1 MAINP
6 ESPDIEMEE
15 MEQMDDGV
23 GELPSPIDLV
33 NETNLEEYAD
43 NTILAPLEAQD
54 ISIDEQLRKDLIDA
68 LANEQNKAIMALS
81 ELGGTLERKFR
92 EFSNRRHL
100 KELEW
105 INAILQHSGRPY
117 SYSST
122 KKQFIFGD
130 KDFESKPVVNITRQ
144 KVNLAVARMRDIQ
157 FPLGGDHN
165 FRIMPHHEVEIELA
179 QASENPQEQAAAQ
192 SVKALQ
198 YESARKMEDTIV
210 GQLVRSQYGNK
221 AREAMRDWVLLGT
234 GIMKGPVVD
243 VDRRKLYQMLETTGG
258 DMIADLQYLDEE
270 FPNTF
275 RVDPKY
281 FFPDPDTLISD
292 DLCEAIEVHPLTKSK
307 LIELKH
313 NPAFLRKKLEEVVES
328 EPEGITG
335 IGNLNELAFL
345 TTDADLKNRYI
356 VKEYHGAIPK
366 KFLLD
371 LGMINEKE
379 YEDPLI
385 EHYGDVWFVNG
396 TVIRV
401 SLSPIEGYNRIP
413 YHLVPWET
421 DDGSIFGHG
430 MAWMMRDAQRVA
442 KSGWQMLLDNAGLSS
457 GPQMV
462 IHREMIQPAD
472 GSWEIAPH
480 KLWFLTEYGQSVQ
493 EAFQFFN
500 VPNNQQQ
507 IASVVEMA
515 MNFGDLESESPMI
528 MQNLVPQ
535 ANNTA
540 SGQAMMLTIGNV
552 TQRDKSQLWDD
563 YVTRPLIEGYY
574 HWNMQY
580 HQDNDIKGNFE
591 VELAGATEAI
601 DAQMKSQEV
610 ERILS
615 LAMSNP
621 EYMLHIDANEAFRE
635 IVSASRVGKRIIRSK
650 EEAEA
655 EAQRLAEEAQNQ
667 GPDPDAMRAESTL
680 VREQTRQQEVQMDM
694 QFKQAEMQFKQQLAQ
709 MEYEQSMAENQAKM
723 METANKR
730 ELELLQMAINNE
742 TTVQKLMQEYDLKTT
757 EQLMKLA
764 IEESKQEQ
772 HEKELQIKR
781 QMGSGI

>member
-1 MAINP
+1 MAFNP
-6 ESPDIEMEE
+6 EAEE
-15 MEQMDDGV
+15 MEMEGLN
-23 GELPSPIDLV
+23 ELPAGIDLL
-33 NETNLEEYAD
+33 NEQDMEQFAD
-43 NTILAPLEAQD
+43 ENYIQPLEAED
-54 ISIDEQLRKDLIDA
+54 ISIDEELRQKLIEDLEA
-68 LANEQNKAIMALS
+68 EKNRAEMALS

-130 KDFESKPVVNITRQ
+130 KDFESKPIVNITRQ
-144 KVNLAVARMRDIQ
+144 KVNLAIARMRDIQ

-165 FRIMPHHEVEIELA
+165 FRILPHHEVEVQIA
-179 QASENPQEQAAAQ
+179 QASENPQEQQAAQ

-198 YESARKMEDTIV
+198 YESSRKMEDTIV
-210 GQLVRSQYGNK
+210 NQLVRSQYGNK

-243 VDRRKLYQMLETTGG
+243 VDRRKLYEMLETSDGE
-258 DMIADLQYLDEE
+258 MVADLQYLDEE
-270 FPNTF
+270 FPNSF

-313 NPAFLRKKLEEVVES
+313 NPAFLRKKLEEAVES

-356 VKEYHGAIPK
+356 VKEYHGPIPK
-366 KFLLD
+366 SFLLD
-371 LGMINEKE
+371 LGMIDDEEN
-379 YEDPLI
+379 EDPLI
-385 EHYGDVWFVNG
+385 EYYGDVWFVKG

-472 GSWEIAPH
+472 GNWEVAPH

-507 IASVVEMA
+507 IAGVVEMA

-552 TQRDKSQLWDD
+552 TQRDKSQMWDD

-580 HQDNDIKGNFE
+580 NEDPNIKGNFE
-591 VELAGATEAI
+591 IELAGATEAI

-610 ERILS
+610 ERILA
-615 LAMSNP
+615 LAMQNP

-635 IVSASRVGKRIIRSK
+635 IVAASRVGKRIIRSK

-655 EAQRLAEEAQNQ
+655 EAQRMAQEAQNQ
-667 GPDPDAMRAESTL
+667 GPDPDAMRAESAL
-680 VREQTRQQEVQMDM
+680 IREQTRQQEIQMDM
-694 QFKQAEMQFKQQLAQ
+694 QFKQAEMQLKQQIAQ
-709 MEYEQSMAENQAKM
+709 LEYEKSMAESQAKTL
-723 METANKR
+723 EANTNR
-730 ELELLQMAINNE
+730 EMQLLKIAID
-742 TTVQKLMQEYDLKTT
+742 TDTSMQKLMQDYDLKTT

-772 HEKELQIKR
+772 QEKELEIKR

>member
-1 MAINP
+1 MAFNP
-6 ESPDIEMEE
+6 EAEEIEME
-15 MEQMDDGV
+15 GLN
-23 GELPSPIDLV
+23 ELPAGIDLL
-33 NETNLEEYAD
+33 NEPDMEKFAD
-43 NTILAPLEAQD
+43 ENYIQPLEAED
-54 ISIDEQLRKDLIDA
+54 VSIDDELRQKLIEDLEA
-68 LANEQNKAIMALS
+68 EKNRAEMALS

-130 KDFESKPVVNITRQ
+130 KDFESKPIVNITRQ
-144 KVNLAVARMRDIQ
+144 KVNLAIARMRDIQ

-165 FRIMPHHEVEIELA
+165 FRILPHHEVEVQIA
-179 QASENPQEQAAAQ
+179 QASQNPQEQQAAQ

-198 YESARKMEDTIV
+198 YESSRRMQETIV
-210 GQLVRSQYGNK
+210 NQLVRSTYGNK

-243 VDRRKLYQMLETTGG
+243 VDRRKLYEMLETSEGG
-258 DMIADLQYLDEE
+258 MVADLQYLDEE
-270 FPNTF
+270 FPNSF

-281 FFPDPDTLISD
+281 FFPDPDTLIAD
-292 DLCEAIEVHPLTKSK
+292 DLCECIEVHPLTKSK

-313 NPAFLRKKLEEVVES
+313 NPAFLRKKLEEAVEA

-356 VKEYHGAIPK
+356 VKEYQGPIPK
-366 KFLLD
+366 SFLLD
-371 LGMINEKE
+371 LGIIDEEEN
-379 YEDPLI
+379 EDPLI
-385 EHYGDVWFVNG
+385 EYYGDVWFVKG

-472 GSWEIAPH
+472 GNWEVAPH

-507 IASVVEMA
+507 IAGVVEMA

-528 MQNLVPQ
+528 MQNLIPQ

-540 SGQAMMLTIGNV
+540 SGQAMMMTIGNV
-552 TQRDKSQLWDD
+552 TQRDKSQMWDD

-580 HQDNDIKGNFE
+580 NEDPDIKGNFE
-591 VELAGATEAI
+591 IELAGATEAI

-610 ERILS
+610 ERILA
-615 LAMSNP
+615 LAMQNP

-635 IVSASRVGKRIIRSK
+635 IVAASRVGKRIIRSK

-667 GPDPDAMRAESTL
+667 GPDPDTMRAESAL
-680 VREQTRQQEVQMDM
+680 LREQTRQQEVQMDM
-694 QFKQAEMQFKQQLAQ
+694 QFKQAEMQLKQQLAQ
-709 MEYEQSMAENQAKM
+709 LDYEKSMAESQAKTL
-723 METANKR
+723 EANTSR
-730 ELELLQMAINNE
+730 EMQLLKIAID
-742 TTVQKLMQEYDLKTT
+742 TDSSMKKLMQDYDLKTT

-764 IEESKQEQ
+764 IEESKSEQ
-772 HEKELQIKR
+772 HDKELEIKR
-781 QMGSGI
+781 EMGSGI

>member
-1 MAINP
+1 M
-6 ESPDIEMEE
+6 
-15 MEQMDDGV
+15 
-23 GELPSPIDLV
+23 
-33 NETNLEEYAD
+33 
-43 NTILAPLEAQD
+43 
-54 ISIDEQLRKDLIDA
+54 
-68 LANEQNKAIMALS
+68 
-81 ELGGTLERKFR
+81 
-92 EFSNRRHL
+92 
-100 KELEW
+100 
-105 INAILQHSGRPY
+105 
-117 SYSST
+117 
-122 KKQFIFGD
+122 
-130 KDFESKPVVNITRQ
+130 
-144 KVNLAVARMRDIQ
+144 
-157 FPLGGDHN
+157 
-165 FRIMPHHEVEIELA
+165 
-179 QASENPQEQAAAQ
+179 
-192 SVKALQ
+192 
-198 YESARKMEDTIV
+198 
-210 GQLVRSQYGNK
+210 
-221 AREAMRDWVLLGT
+221 
-234 GIMKGPVVD
+234 
-243 VDRRKLYQMLETTGG
+243 
-258 DMIADLQYLDEE
+258 
-270 FPNTF
+270 
-275 RVDPKY
+275 
-281 FFPDPDTLISD
+281 
-292 DLCEAIEVHPLTKSK
+292 CEAIEVHPLTKSK

-313 NPAFLRKKLEEVVES
+313 NPAFLRKKLEEAVES

-356 VKEYHGAIPK
+356 VKEYHGPIPK
-366 KFLLD
+366 EFLLD
-371 LGMINEKE
+371 LGIINEE
-379 YEDPLI
+379 DYADPLI
-385 EHYGDVWFVNG
+385 EHYGEVWFVKG

-472 GSWEIAPH
+472 GNWEIAPH
-480 KLWFLTEYGQSVQ
+480 KLWFLTEYGQNVQ

-528 MQNLVPQ
+528 MQNLIPQ

-580 HQDNDIKGNFE
+580 NDDPGIKGNFE
-591 VELAGATEAI
+591 IELAGATEAI
-601 DAQMKSQEV
+601 DAQMKSQEI
-610 ERILS
+610 ERILA
-615 LAMSNP
+615 LAMQNP

-635 IVSASRVGKRIIRSK
+635 IVAASRVGKRIIRSQ

-655 EAQRLAEEAQNQ
+655 QAQQMAQQAQQQ
-667 GPDPDAMRAESTL
+667 GPDPDSMRAEAAL
-680 VREQTRQQEVQMDM
+680 VREQIRQQEMQMEA
-694 QFKQAEMQFKQQLAQ
+694 QYKQAEMQLKQQLAQ
-709 MEYEQSMAENQAKM
+709 MEYERSMTESQAKM
-723 METANKR
+723 VEVANNR
-730 ELELLQMAINNE
+730 EMQLLKMAVENE
-742 TTVQKLMQEYDLKTT
+742 TTMQKLMQDFDLKTT

-772 HEKELQIKR
+772 QEKELEIKR
-781 QMGSGI
+781 QTGTGI

>member
-1 MAINP
+1 MAFNP
-6 ESPDIEMEE
+6 EAEEIEIEGLNELPAGVDLLNEPD
-15 MEQMDDGV
+15 MEQF
-23 GELPSPIDLV
+23 
-33 NETNLEEYAD
+33 AD
-43 NTILAPLEAQD
+43 ENYIQPLEAED
-54 ISIDEQLRKDLIDA
+54 ISIDEELRQKLIEDLEA
-68 LANEQNKAIMALS
+68 EKNRAEMALS

-144 KVNLAVARMRDIQ
+144 KVNLAIARMRDIQ

-165 FRIMPHHEVEIELA
+165 FRILPHHEVEVQLA
-179 QASENPQEQAAAQ
+179 QASQNPEEQQGAQ
-192 SVKALQ
+192 NVKALQ
-198 YESARKMEDTIV
+198 YEASRRMEETIV
-210 GQLVRSQYGNK
+210 NQLVRSQYGNK

-243 VDRRKLYQMLETTGG
+243 VDRRKLYEMLETSEG
-258 DMIADLQYLDEE
+258 DMVADLQYLDEE
-270 FPNTF
+270 FPNSY

-281 FFPDPDTLISD
+281 FFPDPDTLIPD

-313 NPAFLRKKLEEVVES
+313 NPAFLRKKLEEAVES

-356 VKEYHGAIPK
+356 VKEYHGPIPK
-366 KFLLD
+366 SFLLD
-371 LGMINEKE
+371 LGMIDDEEN
-379 YEDPLI
+379 EDPLI
-385 EHYGDVWFVNG
+385 EYYGDVWFVKG

-472 GSWEIAPH
+472 GSWEVAPH

-507 IASVVEMA
+507 IAGVVEMA

-552 TQRDKSQLWDD
+552 TQRDKSQMWDD
-563 YVTRPLIEGYY
+563 YVTSPLIEGYY

-580 HQDNDIKGNFE
+580 NEDQGIKGNFE
-591 VELAGATEAI
+591 IELAGATEAI

-610 ERILS
+610 ERILA
-615 LAMSNP
+615 LAMQNP

-635 IVSASRVGKRIIRSK
+635 IVAASRVGKRIIRSK

-655 EAQRLAEEAQNQ
+655 EAQRLAQEAQNQ
-667 GPDPDAMRAESTL
+667 GPDPDSMRAESAL
-680 VREQTRQQEVQMDM
+680 IREQTRQQEVQMDS
-694 QFKQAEMQFKQQLAQ
+694 QFKQAEMQLKQQIAQ
-709 MEYEQSMAENQAKM
+709 LDYEKSMAESQARTL
-723 METANKR
+723 EANTNR
-730 ELELLQMAINNE
+730 EMQLLKIAID
-742 TTVQKLMQEYDLKTT
+742 TDTSMQKLMQDYDLKTT

-764 IEESKQEQ
+764 IEESKKEQ
-772 HEKELQIKR
+772 QEKELEIKR

>member
-1 MAINP
+1 MAFNP
-6 ESPDIEMEE
+6 EAEEIEME
-15 MEQMDDGV
+15 GLN
-23 GELPSPIDLV
+23 ELPAGIDLL
-33 NETNLEEYAD
+33 NEPDMEKFAD
-43 NTILAPLEAQD
+43 ENYIQPLEAED
-54 ISIDEQLRKDLIDA
+54 VSIDDELRQKLIKDLEA
-68 LANEQNKAIMALS
+68 EKNRAEMALS

-130 KDFESKPVVNITRQ
+130 KDFESKPIVNITRQ
-144 KVNLAVARMRDIQ
+144 KVNLAIARMRDIQ

-165 FRIMPHHEVEIELA
+165 FRILPHHEVEVQIA
-179 QASENPQEQAAAQ
+179 QASQNPQEQQAAQ

-198 YESARKMEDTIV
+198 YESSRRMQETIV
-210 GQLVRSQYGNK
+210 NQLVRSTYGNK

-243 VDRRKLYQMLETTGG
+243 VDRRKLYEMLETSEGG
-258 DMIADLQYLDEE
+258 MVADLQYLDEE
-270 FPNTF
+270 FPNSF

-281 FFPDPDTLISD
+281 FFPDPDTLIAD
-292 DLCEAIEVHPLTKSK
+292 DLCECIEVHPLTKSK

-313 NPAFLRKKLEEVVES
+313 NPAFLRKKLEEAVEA

-356 VKEYHGAIPK
+356 VKEYQGPIPK
-366 KFLLD
+366 SFLLD
-371 LGMINEKE
+371 LGIIDEEEN
-379 YEDPLI
+379 EDPLI
-385 EHYGDVWFVNG
+385 EYYGDVWFVKG

-472 GSWEIAPH
+472 GNWEVAPH

-507 IASVVEMA
+507 IAGVVEMA

-528 MQNLVPQ
+528 MQNLIPQ

-540 SGQAMMLTIGNV
+540 SGQAMMMTIGNV
-552 TQRDKSQLWDD
+552 TQRDKSQMWDD

-580 HQDNDIKGNFE
+580 NEDPDIKGNFE
-591 VELAGATEAI
+591 IELAGATEAI

-610 ERILS
+610 ERILA
-615 LAMSNP
+615 LAMQNP

-635 IVSASRVGKRIIRSK
+635 IVAASRVGKRIIRSK

-667 GPDPDAMRAESTL
+667 GPDPDTMRAESAL
-680 VREQTRQQEVQMDM
+680 LREQTRQQEVQMDM
-694 QFKQAEMQFKQQLAQ
+694 QFKQAEMQLKQQLAQ
-709 MEYEQSMAENQAKM
+709 LDYEKSMAESQAKTL
-723 METANKR
+723 EANTSR
-730 ELELLQMAINNE
+730 EMQLLKIAID
-742 TTVQKLMQEYDLKTT
+742 TDSSMKKLMQDYDLKTT

-764 IEESKQEQ
+764 IEESKSEQ
-772 HEKELQIKR
+772 HDKELEIKR
-781 QMGSGI
+781 EMGSGI

>member
-1 MAINP
+1 MAFNP
-6 ESPDIEMEE
+6 EAEDIEMEG
-15 MEQMDDGV
+15 MGD
-23 GELPSPIDLV
+23 LPAPIDLINV
-33 NETNLEEYAD
+33 PDLERFAEENY
-43 NTILAPLEAQD
+43 IEPLQAED
-54 ISIDEQLRKDLIDA
+54 ISIDEELRQKLIEDLEA
-68 LANEQNKAIMALS
+68 EKNRAEMALS
-81 ELGGTLERKFR
+81 ELGGTMERKFR

-130 KDFESKPVVNITRQ
+130 KDFESKPIVNITRQ
-144 KVNLAVARMRDIQ
+144 KVNLAIARMRDIQ

-165 FRIMPHHEVEIELA
+165 FRILPHHEVEVQLA
-179 QASENPQEQAAAQ
+179 QASQNPQEQMAAQ
-192 SVKALQ
+192 GVKAMQ

-210 GQLVRSQYGNK
+210 NQLVRSKYGNK

-243 VDRRKLYQMLETTGG
+243 VDRRKLYEMLETSEGG
-258 DMIADLQYLDEE
+258 MVADLQYLDEE

-313 NPAFLRKKLEEVVES
+313 NPAFLRKKLEEAVES

-356 VKEYHGAIPK
+356 VKEYHGPLPK
-366 KFLLD
+366 SFLLD
-371 LGMINEKE
+371 LGMIDEEDNA
-379 YEDPLI
+379 DPLI
-385 EHYGDVWFVNG
+385 EYYGEVWFVAG

-472 GSWEIAPH
+472 GNWEVAPH

-507 IASVVEMA
+507 IAGVVEMA

-528 MQNLVPQ
+528 MQNLIPQ

-552 TQRDKSQLWDD
+552 TQRDKSQMWDD

-580 HQDNDIKGNFE
+580 NDEPDIKGNFE
-591 VELAGATEAI
+591 IELAGATEAI
-601 DAQMKSQEV
+601 DAQMKSQEI
-610 ERILS
+610 ERILA
-615 LAMSNP
+615 LAMQNP

-635 IVSASRVGKRIIRSK
+635 IVAASRVGKRIIRTK
-650 EEAEA
+650 EDAEA
-655 EAQRLAEEAQNQ
+655 EAQRMAEEAQNQ
-667 GPDPDAMRAESTL
+667 GPDPDATRAESAL
-680 VREQTRQQEVQMDM
+680 IREQTRQQEVQMDM
-694 QFKQAEMQFKQQLAQ
+694 QFKQAEMQLKQQMAQLDYEKSLA
-709 MEYEQSMAENQAKM
+709 ESQAKTI
-723 METANKR
+723 EATANR
-730 ELELLQMAINNE
+730 EMAMLKMALENDM
-742 TTVQKLMQEYDLKTT
+742 TMQKLMQDYDLKTT

-772 HEKELQIKR
+772 QEKELEIKR
-781 QMGSGI
+781 QTGSGI

>member
-1 MAINP
+1 MVSEEQMMEELAQEP
-6 ESPDIEMEE
+6 EAE
-15 MEQMDDGV
+15 MEQDFSVDAL
-23 GELPSPIDLV
+23 ELV
-33 NETNLEEYAD
+33 NVSDLEEFANETFFSEFED
-43 NTILAPLEAQD
+43 EQFT
-54 ISIDEQLRKDLIDA
+54 IDEELRQKLLEDLES
-68 LANEQNKAIMALS
+68 EQNKAHAALA
-81 ELGGTLERKFR
+81 ELGGILEKKFR

-117 SYSST
+117 SYSTT
-122 KKQFIFGD
+122 KKEFIFGN

-165 FRIMPHHEVEIELA
+165 FRILPHHEVETQLA
-179 QASENPQEQAAAQ
+179 IASEDPQQQAAAQ
-192 SVKALQ
+192 SVKASE
-198 YESARKMEDTIV
+198 YERARHMEDSIV
-210 GQLVRSQYGNK
+210 NQLVRSQYGNK

-234 GIMKGPVVD
+234 GIMKGPIVD
-243 VDRRKLYQMLETTGG
+243 VDRRKLYEMVQTSEGEYV
-258 DMIADLQYLDEE
+258 ADLQFLLDE
-270 FPNTF
+270 FPNSY

-281 FFPDPDTLISD
+281 FFPDPDTLIPD
-292 DLCEAIEVHPLTKSK
+292 DLCEAIEVHPLTRSK
-307 LIELKH
+307 IIELKH
-313 NPAFLRKKLEEVVES
+313 NPAFIRRKLEEAVTD
-328 EPEGITG
+328 EPEGISG

-345 TTDADLKNRYI
+345 TTDADLKNRYM
-356 VKEYHGAIPK
+356 VKEYHGPIPK
-366 KFLLD
+366 QFLLD
-371 LGMINEKE
+371 LDIIDEDE
-379 YEDPLI
+379 FEDPLI
-385 EHYGDVWFVNG
+385 EHYGEVWFVKG
-396 TVIRV
+396 VVIRI
-401 SLSPIEGYNRIP
+401 SLSPIEGYSRIP

-480 KLWFLTEYGQSVQ
+480 KLWFLTEYGQNVQ
-493 EAFQFFN
+493 DAFQFFN

-552 TQRDKSQLWDD
+552 TQRDKSQMWDD

-580 HQDNDIKGNFE
+580 NPDANIKGNFE
-591 VELAGATEAI
+591 IELAGATEAI
-601 DAQMKSQEV
+601 DAQMKAQEV
-610 ERILS
+610 ERILA
-615 LAMSNP
+615 LAMQNP

-635 IVSASRVGKRIIRSK
+635 IVAASRVGKRIIRSQ
-650 EEAEA
+650 EEAEV
-655 EAQRLAEEAQNQ
+655 EMQRIAEEQANQ
-667 GPDPDAMRAESTL
+667 GPDPDAVRAEATL
-680 VREQTRQQEVQMDM
+680 VREQTRQQEIQLES
-694 QFKQAEMQFKQQLAQ
+694 QFKQAELELKQRLAQ
-709 MEYEQSMAENQAKM
+709 MEYEKSMAESQAKLL
-723 METANKR
+723 EAQTSR
-730 ELELLQMAINNE
+730 EMQLVKLAIDQE
-742 TTVQKLMQEYDLKTT
+742 MSMQKLMQEFDLKTT
-757 EQLMKLA
+757 DQLTKLA
-764 IEESKQEQ
+764 IEESKMQQ
-772 HEKELQIKR
+772 HQDDIEIRRR
-781 QMGSGI
+781 QGTN

>member
-1 MAINP
+1 MAFNP
-6 ESPDIEMEE
+6 EAEE
-15 MEQMDDGV
+15 MEMEGLN
-23 GELPSPIDLV
+23 ELPAGIDLL
-33 NETNLEEYAD
+33 NEPDMEKFAD
-43 NTILAPLEAQD
+43 ENYIRPLEAED
-54 ISIDEQLRKDLIDA
+54 ISIDDELRQKLIEDLEA
-68 LANEQNKAIMALS
+68 EKNRAEMALS

-130 KDFESKPVVNITRQ
+130 KDFESKPIVNITRQ
-144 KVNLAVARMRDIQ
+144 KVNLAIARMRDIQ

-165 FRIMPHHEVEIELA
+165 FRILPHHEVEVQIA
-179 QASENPQEQAAAQ
+179 QASQNPQEQQAAQ

-198 YESARKMEDTIV
+198 YESSRRMQETIV
-210 GQLVRSQYGNK
+210 NQLVRSTYGNK

-243 VDRRKLYQMLETTGG
+243 VDRRKLYEMLETSEGG
-258 DMIADLQYLDEE
+258 MVADLQYLDEE
-270 FPNTF
+270 FPNSF

-281 FFPDPDTLISD
+281 FFPDPDTLIAD
-292 DLCEAIEVHPLTKSK
+292 DLCECIEVHPLTKSK

-313 NPAFLRKKLEEVVES
+313 NPAFLRKKLEEAVEA

-356 VKEYHGAIPK
+356 VKEYQGPIPK
-366 KFLLD
+366 SFLLD
-371 LGMINEKE
+371 LGMIDEEEN
-379 YEDPLI
+379 EDPLI
-385 EHYGDVWFVNG
+385 EYYGDVWFVKG

-472 GSWEIAPH
+472 GNWEVAPH

-507 IASVVEMA
+507 IAGVVEMA

-528 MQNLVPQ
+528 MQNLIPQ

-540 SGQAMMLTIGNV
+540 SGQAMMMTIGNV
-552 TQRDKSQLWDD
+552 TQRDKSQMWDD

-580 HQDNDIKGNFE
+580 NEDPDIKGNFE
-591 VELAGATEAI
+591 IELAGATEAI

-610 ERILS
+610 ERILA
-615 LAMSNP
+615 LAMQNP

-650 EEAEA
+650 EEAEV
-655 EAQRLAEEAQNQ
+655 EAQRLAEQAQNQ
-667 GPDPDAMRAESTL
+667 GPDPDTMRAESAL
-680 VREQTRQQEVQMDM
+680 LREQTRQQEVQMDM
-694 QFKQAEMQFKQQLAQ
+694 QFKQAEMQLKQQLAQ
-709 MEYEQSMAENQAKM
+709 LDYEKSMAESQAKTL
-723 METANKR
+723 EANTNR
-730 ELELLQMAINNE
+730 EMQLLKIAID
-742 TTVQKLMQEYDLKTT
+742 TDSSMQKLMQDYDLKTT

-764 IEESKQEQ
+764 IEESKSEQ
-772 HEKELQIKR
+772 HNKELEIKR

>member
-1 MAINP
+1 MVSEEQMMEELAQEP
-6 ESPDIEMEE
+6 EAE
-15 MEQMDDGV
+15 MEQDFSVDA
-23 GELPSPIDLV
+23 LDLV
-33 NETNLEEYAD
+33 NVRDLEEFAD
-43 NTILAPLEAQD
+43 ERFFSEFEDERFT
-54 ISIDEQLRKDLIDA
+54 IDEELRQTLLEDLES
-68 LANEQNKAIMALS
+68 EQNKAHAALA
-81 ELGGTLERKFR
+81 ELGGILEKKFR

-117 SYSST
+117 SYSTT
-122 KKQFIFGD
+122 KKEFIFGN

-165 FRIMPHHEVEIELA
+165 FRILPHHEVETQLA
-179 QASENPQEQAAAQ
+179 IASEDPQQQAAAQ
-192 SVKALQ
+192 SVKAGE
-198 YESARKMEDTIV
+198 YERARHMEDTIV
-210 GQLVRSQYGNK
+210 NQLVRSQYGNK
-221 AREAMRDWVLLGT
+221 ARESMRDWVLLGT
-234 GIMKGPVVD
+234 GIMKGPIVD
-243 VDRRKLYQMLETTGG
+243 VDRRKLYEMVQTSDGEYV
-258 DMIADLQYLDEE
+258 ADLQYLLDE
-270 FPNTF
+270 FPNSY

-281 FFPDPDTLISD
+281 FFPDPDTLIPD
-292 DLCEAIEVHPLTKSK
+292 DLCEAIEVHPLTRSK
-307 LIELKH
+307 IIELKH
-313 NPAFLRKKLEEVVES
+313 NPAFIRRKLEEAVED
-328 EPEGITG
+328 EPEGIAG

-345 TTDADLKNRYI
+345 TTDADLKNRYM
-356 VKEYHGAIPK
+356 VKEYHGPIPK
-366 KFLLD
+366 QFLLD
-371 LGMINEKE
+371 LDIISEDE
-379 YEDPLI
+379 FDDPLI
-385 EHYGDVWFVNG
+385 EHYGEVWFVKG
-396 TVIRV
+396 VVIRI
-401 SLSPIEGYNRIP
+401 SLSPIEGYSRIP

-480 KLWFLTEYGQSVQ
+480 KLWFLTEYGQNVQ
-493 EAFQFFN
+493 DAFQFFN

-552 TQRDKSQLWDD
+552 TQRDKSQMWDD

-580 HQDNDIKGNFE
+580 NPDPEIKGNFE
-591 VELAGATEAI
+591 IELAGATEAI
-601 DAQMKSQEV
+601 DAQMKAQEV
-610 ERILS
+610 ERILA
-615 LAMSNP
+615 LAMQNP

-635 IVSASRVGKRIIRSK
+635 IVAASRVGKRIIRSQ

-655 EAQRLAEEAQNQ
+655 EMQRIAEEQANQ
-667 GPDPDAMRAESTL
+667 GPDPDAVRAEATL
-680 VREQTRQQEVQMDM
+680 VREQTRQQETQLEA
-694 QFKQAEMQFKQQLAQ
+694 QFKQAELELKQRLAQ
-709 MEYEQSMAENQAKM
+709 MEYDKAMAESQAKLL
-723 METANKR
+723 EAQTSR
-730 ELELLQMAINNE
+730 EMQLVKLAIDQE
-742 TTVQKLMQEYDLKTT
+742 MSMQKLMQEFDLKTT
-757 EQLMKLA
+757 DQLTKLA
-764 IEESKQEQ
+764 IEESKMQQ
-772 HEKELQIKR
+772 HQDDIEIRRR
-781 QMGSGI
+781 QGTN

>member
-1 MAINP
+1 MAFNP
-6 ESPDIEMEE
+6 EAPEEE
-15 MEQMDDGV
+15 MVGM
-23 GELPSPIDLV
+23 GELPAPIDLI
-33 NETNLEEYAD
+33 NEPDMERYAEK
-43 NTILAPLEAQD
+43 NYLAPLAEQD
-54 ISIDEQLRKDLIDA
+54 ISIDEELRQQLVNDLE
-68 LANEQNKAIMALS
+68 NEKNRAEMALS
-81 ELGGTLERKFR
+81 ELGGVLERKFK
-92 EFSNRRHL
+92 EFSTRRHL

-117 SYSST
+117 SYNST
-122 KKQFIFGD
+122 KKQFVFGD
-130 KDFESKPVVNITRQ
+130 ADFESKPVVNITRQ

-165 FRIMPHHEVEIELA
+165 FRIMPHYEVEVQLA
-179 QASENPQEQAAAQ
+179 QASQNPQEQMAAQ
-192 SVKALQ
+192 NVKALQ
-198 YESARKMEDTIV
+198 YESARKMEETIV
-210 GQLVRSQYGNK
+210 GQLIRSQYGNK
-221 AREAMRDWVLLGT
+221 ARESMRDWVLLGT

-243 VDRRKLYQMLETTGG
+243 VDRRKLYEMLDTTDGG
-258 DMIADLQYLDEE
+258 MVADLQYLDEE
-270 FPNTF
+270 FPNAF

-313 NPAFLRKKLEEVVES
+313 NPAFLRKKLEEAVES

-356 VKEYHGAIPK
+356 VKEYHGPIPK
-366 KFLLD
+366 EFLLD
-371 LGMINEKE
+371 LGIINEE
-379 YEDPLI
+379 DYADPLI
-385 EHYGDVWFVNG
+385 EHYGEVWFVKG

-472 GSWEIAPH
+472 GNWEIAPH
-480 KLWFLTEYGQSVQ
+480 KLWFLTEYGQNVQ

-528 MQNLVPQ
+528 MQNLIPQ

-580 HQDNDIKGNFE
+580 NDDPGIKGNFE
-591 VELAGATEAI
+591 IELAGATEAI
-601 DAQMKSQEV
+601 DAQMKSQEI
-610 ERILS
+610 ERILA
-615 LAMSNP
+615 LAMQNP

-635 IVSASRVGKRIIRSK
+635 IVAASRVGKRIIRSQ

-655 EAQRLAEEAQNQ
+655 QAQQMAQQAQQQ
-667 GPDPDAMRAESTL
+667 GPDPDSMRAEAAL
-680 VREQTRQQEVQMDM
+680 VREQIRQQEMQMEA
-694 QFKQAEMQFKQQLAQ
+694 QYKQAEMQLKQQLAQ
-709 MEYEQSMAENQAKM
+709 MEYERSMAESQAKM
-723 METANKR
+723 VEVANNR
-730 ELELLQMAINNE
+730 EMQLLKMAVENE
-742 TTVQKLMQEYDLKTT
+742 TTMQKLMQDFDLKTT

-772 HEKELQIKR
+772 QEKELEIKR
-781 QMGSGI
+781 QTGTGI

>member
-1 MAINP
+1 MVSEEQMMEELAQEP
-6 ESPDIEMEE
+6 EAE
-15 MEQMDDGV
+15 MEQDFSVDAL
-23 GELPSPIDLV
+23 ELV
-33 NETNLEEYAD
+33 NVSDLEEFANETFFSEFED
-43 NTILAPLEAQD
+43 EQFT
-54 ISIDEQLRKDLIDA
+54 IDEELRQKLLEDLES
-68 LANEQNKAIMALS
+68 EQNKAHAALA
-81 ELGGTLERKFR
+81 ELGGILEKKFR

-117 SYSST
+117 SYSTT
-122 KKQFIFGD
+122 KKEFIFGN

-165 FRIMPHHEVEIELA
+165 FRILPHHEVETQLA
-179 QASENPQEQAAAQ
+179 IASEDPQQQAAAQ
-192 SVKALQ
+192 SVKASE
-198 YESARKMEDTIV
+198 YERARHMEDSIV
-210 GQLVRSQYGNK
+210 NQLVRSQYGNK

-234 GIMKGPVVD
+234 GIMKGPIVD
-243 VDRRKLYQMLETTGG
+243 VDRRKLYEMVQTSEGEYV
-258 DMIADLQYLDEE
+258 ADLQFLLDE
-270 FPNTF
+270 FPNSY

-281 FFPDPDTLISD
+281 FFPDPDTLIPD
-292 DLCEAIEVHPLTKSK
+292 DLCEAIEVHPLTRSK

-313 NPAFLRKKLEEVVES
+313 NPAFIRRKLEEAVTD
-328 EPEGITG
+328 EPEGISG

-345 TTDADLKNRYI
+345 TTDADLKNRYM
-356 VKEYHGAIPK
+356 VKEYHGPIPK
-366 KFLLD
+366 QFLLD
-371 LGMINEKE
+371 LDIIDEDE
-379 YEDPLI
+379 FEDPLI
-385 EHYGDVWFVNG
+385 EHYGEVWFVKG
-396 TVIRV
+396 VVIRI
-401 SLSPIEGYNRIP
+401 SLSPIEGYSRIP

-480 KLWFLTEYGQSVQ
+480 KLWFLTEYGQNVQ
-493 EAFQFFN
+493 DAFQFFN

-552 TQRDKSQLWDD
+552 TQRDKSQMWDD

-580 HQDNDIKGNFE
+580 NPDANIKGNFE
-591 VELAGATEAI
+591 IELAGATEAI
-601 DAQMKSQEV
+601 DAQMKAQEV
-610 ERILS
+610 ERILA
-615 LAMSNP
+615 LAMQNP

-635 IVSASRVGKRIIRSK
+635 IVAASRVGKRIIRSQ

-655 EAQRLAEEAQNQ
+655 EMQRIAEEQANQ
-667 GPDPDAMRAESTL
+667 GPDPDAVRAEATL
-680 VREQTRQQEVQMDM
+680 VREQTRQQEIQLES
-694 QFKQAEMQFKQQLAQ
+694 QFKQAELELKQRLAQ
-709 MEYEQSMAENQAKM
+709 MEYEKSMAESQAKLL
-723 METANKR
+723 EAQTSR
-730 ELELLQMAINNE
+730 EMQLVKLAIDQE
-742 TTVQKLMQEYDLKTT
+742 MSMQKLMQEFDLKTT
-757 EQLMKLA
+757 DQLTKLA
-764 IEESKQEQ
+764 IEESKMQQ
-772 HEKELQIKR
+772 HQDDIEIRRR
-781 QMGSGI
+781 QGTN

>member
-1 MAINP
+1 MAFNP
-6 ESPDIEMEE
+6 EAEEIEME
-15 MEQMDDGV
+15 GLN
-23 GELPSPIDLV
+23 ELPAGIDLL
-33 NETNLEEYAD
+33 NEPDMEKFAEENY
-43 NTILAPLEAQD
+43 IQPLEAED
-54 ISIDEQLRKDLIDA
+54 VSIDDELRQKLIEDLEA
-68 LANEQNKAIMALS
+68 EKNRAEMALS

-130 KDFESKPVVNITRQ
+130 KDFESKPIVNITRQ
-144 KVNLAVARMRDIQ
+144 KVNLAIARMRDIQ

-165 FRIMPHHEVEIELA
+165 FRILPHHEVEVQIA
-179 QASENPQEQAAAQ
+179 QASQNPQEQQAAQ

-198 YESARKMEDTIV
+198 YESSRRMQETIV
-210 GQLVRSQYGNK
+210 NQLVRSTYGNK

-243 VDRRKLYQMLETTGG
+243 VDRRKLYEMLETSEG
-258 DMIADLQYLDEE
+258 DMVADLQYLDEE
-270 FPNTF
+270 FPNSF

-313 NPAFLRKKLEEVVES
+313 NPAFLRKKLEEAVEA

-356 VKEYHGAIPK
+356 VKEYQGPIPK
-366 KFLLD
+366 SFLLD
-371 LGMINEKE
+371 LGMINEE
-379 YEDPLI
+379 ENEDPLI
-385 EHYGDVWFVNG
+385 EYYGDVWFVKG

-472 GSWEIAPH
+472 GNWEVAPH

-507 IASVVEMA
+507 IAGVVEMA

-528 MQNLVPQ
+528 MQNLIPQ

-540 SGQAMMLTIGNV
+540 SGQAMMMTIGNV
-552 TQRDKSQLWDD
+552 TQRDKSQMWDD

-580 HQDNDIKGNFE
+580 NEDPDIKGNFE
-591 VELAGATEAI
+591 IELAGATEAI

-610 ERILS
+610 ERILA
-615 LAMSNP
+615 LAMQNP

-635 IVSASRVGKRIIRSK
+635 IVAASRVGKRIIRSK

-667 GPDPDAMRAESTL
+667 GPDPDTMRAESAL
-680 VREQTRQQEVQMDM
+680 LREQTRQQEVQMDM
-694 QFKQAEMQFKQQLAQ
+694 QFKQAEMQLKQQLAQ
-709 MEYEQSMAENQAKM
+709 LDYEKSMAESQAKTL
-723 METANKR
+723 EANTSR
-730 ELELLQMAINNE
+730 EMQLLKIAID
-742 TTVQKLMQEYDLKTT
+742 TDSSMKKLMQDYDLKTT

-764 IEESKQEQ
+764 IEESKSEQ
-772 HEKELQIKR
+772 HDKELEIKR

>member
-1 MAINP
+1 MAFNP
-6 ESPDIEMEE
+6 EAEE
-15 MEQMDDGV
+15 MEIEGLN
-23 GELPSPIDLV
+23 ELPAGVDLL
-33 NETNLEEYAD
+33 NEPDMEQFAD
-43 NTILAPLEAQD
+43 ENYIQPLEAED
-54 ISIDEQLRKDLIDA
+54 ISIDEELRQKLIEDLEA
-68 LANEQNKAIMALS
+68 EKNRAEMALS

-144 KVNLAVARMRDIQ
+144 KVNLAIARMRDIQ

-165 FRIMPHHEVEIELA
+165 FRILPHHEVEVQLA
-179 QASENPQEQAAAQ
+179 QASQNPEEQQGAQ
-192 SVKALQ
+192 NVKALQ
-198 YESARKMEDTIV
+198 YEASRRMEETIV
-210 GQLVRSQYGNK
+210 NQLVRSQYGNK

-243 VDRRKLYQMLETTGG
+243 VDRRKLYEMLETSEG
-258 DMIADLQYLDEE
+258 DMVADLQYLDEE
-270 FPNTF
+270 FPNSY

-281 FFPDPDTLISD
+281 FFPDPDTLIPD

-313 NPAFLRKKLEEVVES
+313 NPAFLRKKLEEAVES

-356 VKEYHGAIPK
+356 VKEYHGPIPK
-366 KFLLD
+366 SFLLD
-371 LGMINEKE
+371 LGMIDDEEN
-379 YEDPLI
+379 EDPLI
-385 EHYGDVWFVNG
+385 EYYGDVWFVKG

-472 GSWEIAPH
+472 GSWEVAPH

-507 IASVVEMA
+507 IAGVVEMA

-552 TQRDKSQLWDD
+552 TQRDKSQMWDD
-563 YVTRPLIEGYY
+563 YVTSPLIEGYY

-580 HQDNDIKGNFE
+580 NEDQGIKGNFE
-591 VELAGATEAI
+591 IELAGATEAI

-610 ERILS
+610 ERILA
-615 LAMSNP
+615 LAMQNP

-635 IVSASRVGKRIIRSK
+635 IVAASRVGKRIIRSK

-655 EAQRLAEEAQNQ
+655 EAQRLAQEAQNQ
-667 GPDPDAMRAESTL
+667 GPDPDSMRAESAL
-680 VREQTRQQEVQMDM
+680 IREQTRQQEVQMDS
-694 QFKQAEMQFKQQLAQ
+694 QFKQAEMQLKQQIAQ
-709 MEYEQSMAENQAKM
+709 LDYEKSMAESQARTL
-723 METANKR
+723 EANTNR
-730 ELELLQMAINNE
+730 EMQLLKIAID
-742 TTVQKLMQEYDLKTT
+742 TDTSMQKLMQDYDLKTT

-764 IEESKQEQ
+764 IEESKKEQ
-772 HEKELQIKR
+772 QEKELEIKR

>member
-1 MAINP
+1 MVSEEEMLN
-6 ESPDIEMEE
+6 ELGGDTDQDMMMEE
-15 MEQMDDGV
+15 PM
-23 GELPSPIDLV
+23 IDPLELV
-33 NETNLEEYAD
+33 NVPDLEAYAD
-43 NTILAPLEAQD
+43 ETFFSQFED
-54 ISIDEQLRKDLIDA
+54 ESFTIDEELRQKLMEDLES
-68 LANEQNKAIMALS
+68 EQNKAHMALA
-81 ELGGTLERKFR
+81 ELGGILERRFR
-92 EFSNRRHL
+92 EFANRRHL

-122 KKQFIFGD
+122 KKEFIFGD

-165 FRIMPHHEVEIELA
+165 FRILPHHEVETELA
-179 QASENPQEQAAAQ
+179 VASEDPQQQAMAQ
-192 SVKALQ
+192 NIKATQ
-198 YESARKMEDTIV
+198 YESARKMEETIV
-210 GQLVRSQYGNK
+210 NQLVRSQYGNK
-221 AREAMRDWVLLGT
+221 ARESMRDWVLLGT
-234 GIMKGPVVD
+234 GIMKGPIVD
-243 VDRRKLYQMLETTGG
+243 VDRRKLYEMVQTSDGG
-258 DMIADLQYLDEE
+258 FVADLQFLLDE
-270 FPNTF
+270 FPNTY

-281 FFPDPDTLISD
+281 FFPDPDTLIPD
-292 DLCEAIEVHPLTKSK
+292 DLCEAIEVHPLTRSK
-307 LIELKH
+307 MIELKH
-313 NPAFLRKKLEEVVES
+313 NPAFIRRKLEESVES
-328 EPEGITG
+328 EPEGISG

-345 TTDADLKNRYI
+345 TTDADLKNRYM
-356 VKEYHGAIPK
+356 VKEYHGPIPK

-371 LGMINEKE
+371 LGIIDEEE
-379 YEDPLI
+379 YDDALI
-385 EHYGDVWFVNG
+385 EHYGEVWFVKG
-396 TVIRV
+396 VVIRI

-480 KLWFLTEYGQSVQ
+480 KLWFLTEYGQNVQ
-493 EAFQFFN
+493 DAFQFFN

-528 MQNLVPQ
+528 MQNVVPQ

-552 TQRDKSQLWDD
+552 TQRDKSQMWDD

-580 HQDNDIKGNFE
+580 NDDPDIKGNFE
-591 VELAGATEAI
+591 IELAGATEAI
-601 DAQMKSQEV
+601 DAQMKAQEV
-610 ERILS
+610 ERILA
-615 LAMSNP
+615 LAMQNP

-635 IVSASRVGKRIIRSK
+635 IVAASRVGKRIIRSQ
-650 EEAEA
+650 EEADA
-655 EAQRLAEEAQNQ
+655 ELQRIQEEQANQ
-667 GPDPDAMRAESTL
+667 GPDPDQMRAEAVL
-680 VREQTRQQEVQMDM
+680 IREQTRQQEAQLES
-694 QFKQAEMQFKQQLAQ
+694 QFKQAELELKQRMAQ
-709 MEYEQSMAENQAKM
+709 MNYEQAMAESQAKM
-723 METANKR
+723 IAAQTDREMQLIKLAIEQEMSME
-730 ELELLQMAINNE
+730 
-742 TTVQKLMQEYDLKTT
+742 KLMQEYDLKTT
-757 EQLMKLA
+757 DQLTKLA
-764 IEESKQEQ
+764 IEESKMQQ
-772 HEKELQIKR
+772 HQDEIEIRRR
-781 QMGSGI
+781 QGTAN

>member
-1 MAINP
+1 MAFNP
-6 ESPDIEMEE
+6 EAEEIEME
-15 MEQMDDGV
+15 GLN
-23 GELPSPIDLV
+23 ELPAGIDLL
-33 NETNLEEYAD
+33 NEPDMEKFAD
-43 NTILAPLEAQD
+43 ENYIQPLEAED
-54 ISIDEQLRKDLIDA
+54 VSIDDELRQKLIKDLEA
-68 LANEQNKAIMALS
+68 EKNRAEMALS

-130 KDFESKPVVNITRQ
+130 KDFESKPIVNITRQ
-144 KVNLAVARMRDIQ
+144 KVNLAIARMRDIQ

-165 FRIMPHHEVEIELA
+165 FRILPHHEVEVQIA
-179 QASENPQEQAAAQ
+179 QASQNPQEQQAAQ

-198 YESARKMEDTIV
+198 YESSRRMQETIV
-210 GQLVRSQYGNK
+210 NQLVRSTYGNK

-243 VDRRKLYQMLETTGG
+243 VDRRKLYEMLETSEGG
-258 DMIADLQYLDEE
+258 MVADLQYLDEE
-270 FPNTF
+270 FPNSF

-281 FFPDPDTLISD
+281 FFPDPDTLIAD
-292 DLCEAIEVHPLTKSK
+292 DLCECIEVHPLTKSK

-313 NPAFLRKKLEEVVES
+313 NPAFLRKKLEEAVEA

-356 VKEYHGAIPK
+356 VKEYQGPIPK
-366 KFLLD
+366 SFLLD
-371 LGMINEKE
+371 LGMIDEEEN
-379 YEDPLI
+379 EDPLI
-385 EHYGDVWFVNG
+385 EYYGDVWFVKG

-472 GSWEIAPH
+472 GNWEVAPH

-507 IASVVEMA
+507 IAGVVEMA

-528 MQNLVPQ
+528 MQNLIPQ

-540 SGQAMMLTIGNV
+540 SGQAMMMTIGNV
-552 TQRDKSQLWDD
+552 TQRDKSQMWDD

-580 HQDNDIKGNFE
+580 NEDPDIKGNFE
-591 VELAGATEAI
+591 IELAGATEAI

-610 ERILS
+610 ERILA
-615 LAMSNP
+615 LAMQNP

-635 IVSASRVGKRIIRSK
+635 IVAASRVGKRIIRSK

-667 GPDPDAMRAESTL
+667 GPDPDTMRAESAL
-680 VREQTRQQEVQMDM
+680 LREQTRQQEVQMDM
-694 QFKQAEMQFKQQLAQ
+694 QFKQAEMQLKQQLAQ
-709 MEYEQSMAENQAKM
+709 LDYEKSMAESQAKTL
-723 METANKR
+723 EANTSR
-730 ELELLQMAINNE
+730 EMQLLKIAID
-742 TTVQKLMQEYDLKTT
+742 TDSSMKKLMQDYDLKTT

-764 IEESKQEQ
+764 IEESKSEQ
-772 HEKELQIKR
+772 HDKELEIKR
-781 QMGSGI
+781 EMGSGI

>member
-1 MAINP
+1 MVSEEQMMEELAQEP
-6 ESPDIEMEE
+6 EAE
-15 MEQMDDGV
+15 MEQDFSVDAL
-23 GELPSPIDLV
+23 ELV
-33 NETNLEEYAD
+33 NVSDLEEFANETFFSEFED
-43 NTILAPLEAQD
+43 ERFT
-54 ISIDEQLRKDLIDA
+54 IDEELRQKLLEDLES
-68 LANEQNKAIMALS
+68 EQNKAHAALA
-81 ELGGTLERKFR
+81 ELGGILEKKFR

-117 SYSST
+117 SYSTT
-122 KKQFIFGD
+122 KKEFIFGN

-165 FRIMPHHEVEIELA
+165 FRILPHHEVETQLA
-179 QASENPQEQAAAQ
+179 IASEDPQQQAAAQ
-192 SVKALQ
+192 SVKASE
-198 YESARKMEDTIV
+198 YERARHMEDSIV
-210 GQLVRSQYGNK
+210 NQLVRSQYGNK

-234 GIMKGPVVD
+234 GIMKGPIVD
-243 VDRRKLYQMLETTGG
+243 VDRRKLYEMVQTSEGEYV
-258 DMIADLQYLDEE
+258 ADLQFLLDE
-270 FPNTF
+270 FPNSY

-281 FFPDPDTLISD
+281 FFPDPDTLIPD
-292 DLCEAIEVHPLTKSK
+292 DLCEAIEVHPLTRSK

-313 NPAFLRKKLEEVVES
+313 NPAFIRRKLEEAVTD
-328 EPEGITG
+328 EPEGISG

-345 TTDADLKNRYI
+345 TTDADLKNRYM
-356 VKEYHGAIPK
+356 VKEYHGPIPK
-366 KFLLD
+366 QFLLD
-371 LGMINEKE
+371 LDIIDEDE
-379 YEDPLI
+379 FEDPLI
-385 EHYGDVWFVNG
+385 EHYGEVWFVKG
-396 TVIRV
+396 VVIRI

-480 KLWFLTEYGQSVQ
+480 KLWFLTEYGQNVQ
-493 EAFQFFN
+493 DAFQFFN

-552 TQRDKSQLWDD
+552 TQRDKSQMWDD

-580 HQDNDIKGNFE
+580 NPDANIKGNFE
-591 VELAGATEAI
+591 IELAGATEAI
-601 DAQMKSQEV
+601 DAQMKAQEV
-610 ERILS
+610 ERILA
-615 LAMSNP
+615 LAMQNP

-635 IVSASRVGKRIIRSK
+635 IVAASRVGKRIIRSQ

-655 EAQRLAEEAQNQ
+655 EMQRIAEEQANQ
-667 GPDPDAMRAESTL
+667 GPDPDSVRAEATL
-680 VREQTRQQEVQMDM
+680 VREQTRQQEIQLES
-694 QFKQAEMQFKQQLAQ
+694 QFKQAELELKQRLAQ
-709 MEYEQSMAENQAKM
+709 MEYEKSMAESQAKLL
-723 METANKR
+723 EAQTSR
-730 ELELLQMAINNE
+730 EMQLVKLAIDQE
-742 TTVQKLMQEYDLKTT
+742 MSMQKLMQEFDLKTT
-757 EQLMKLA
+757 DQLTKLA
-764 IEESKQEQ
+764 IEESKMQQ
-772 HEKELQIKR
+772 HQDDIEIRRR
-781 QMGSGI
+781 QGTN

>member
-1 MAINP
+1 MAFNP
-6 ESPDIEMEE
+6 EEQAQDIEMQG
-15 MEQMDDGV
+15 MGD
-23 GELPSPIDLV
+23 LPAPIDLV
-33 NETNLEEYAD
+33 NEPDMERFAEENYLQPLD
-43 NTILAPLEAQD
+43 EQEIPIDDELRQKLIEDLEA
-54 ISIDEQLRKDLIDA
+54 EKNRA
-68 LANEQNKAIMALS
+68 EMALS

-144 KVNLAVARMRDIQ
+144 KINLAIARMRDIQ

-165 FRIMPHHEVEIELA
+165 FRIMPHHEVEVELA
-179 QASENPQEQAAAQ
+179 QASQNPEEQMAAQ
-192 SVKALQ
+192 GVKAMQ
-198 YESARKMEDTIV
+198 YESARKMEETIV
-210 GQLVRSQYGNK
+210 NQLVRSQYGNK

-243 VDRRKLYQMLETTGG
+243 IDRRKLYEMLETSEGG
-258 DMIADLQYLDEE
+258 TVASLQYLDEE

-281 FFPDPDTLISD
+281 FFPDPDTLIPD
-292 DLCEAIEVHPLTKSK
+292 DLCESIEVHPLTKSK

-313 NPAFLRKKLEEVVES
+313 NPAFLRKKLEEAVES

-356 VKEYHGAIPK
+356 VKEYHGPIPK
-366 KFLLD
+366 SFLLD
-371 LGMINEKE
+371 LGMIDEEEN
-379 YEDPLI
+379 EDPLI
-385 EHYGDVWFVNG
+385 EYYGEVWFVKG

-472 GSWEIAPH
+472 GNWEVAPH
-480 KLWFLTEYGQSVQ
+480 KLWFLTEYGQNVQ

-507 IASVVEMA
+507 IAGVVEMA

-528 MQNLVPQ
+528 MQNLIPQ

-552 TQRDKSQLWDD
+552 TQRDKSQMWDD

-580 HQDNDIKGNFE
+580 NEDPKIKGNFE
-591 VELAGATEAI
+591 IELAGATEAI

-610 ERILS
+610 ERILA
-615 LAMSNP
+615 LAMQNP

-635 IVSASRVGKRIIRSK
+635 IVAASRVGKRIIRSK
-650 EEAEA
+650 EDAEA
-655 EAQRLAEEAQNQ
+655 EAQRMAEQAQQQ
-667 GPDPDAMRAESTL
+667 GPDPDATRAETAL
-680 VREQTRQQEVQMDM
+680 LREQTRQQEVQMDQ
-694 QFKQAEMQFKQQLAQ
+694 QFKQSEMQLKQQLAQ
-709 MEYEQSMAENQAKM
+709 MEYEKTLAETQAKTL
-723 METANKR
+723 EINTKR
-730 ELELLQMAINNE
+730 EMELLKMALEND
-742 TTVQKLMQEYDLKTT
+742 TTIQKMTQEYDLKTT

-772 HEKELQIKR
+772 QQKELEIKR
-781 QMGSGI
+781 QTGSGI

>member
-1 MAINP
+1 MVSEEQMMEELAQEP
-6 ESPDIEMEE
+6 EAE
-15 MEQMDDGV
+15 MEQDFSVDA
-23 GELPSPIDLV
+23 LDLV
-33 NETNLEEYAD
+33 NVRDLEEFAD
-43 NTILAPLEAQD
+43 ERFFSEFEDERFT
-54 ISIDEQLRKDLIDA
+54 IDEELRQTLLEDLES
-68 LANEQNKAIMALS
+68 EQNKAHAALA
-81 ELGGTLERKFR
+81 ELGGILEKKFR

-117 SYSST
+117 SYSTT
-122 KKQFIFGD
+122 KKEFIFGN

-165 FRIMPHHEVEIELA
+165 FRILPHHEVETQLA
-179 QASENPQEQAAAQ
+179 IASEDPQQQAAAQ
-192 SVKALQ
+192 SVKAGE
-198 YESARKMEDTIV
+198 YERARHMEDTIV
-210 GQLVRSQYGNK
+210 NQLVRSQYGNK
-221 AREAMRDWVLLGT
+221 ARESMRDWVLLGT
-234 GIMKGPVVD
+234 GIMKGPIVD
-243 VDRRKLYQMLETTGG
+243 VDRRKLYEMVQTSDGEYV
-258 DMIADLQYLDEE
+258 ADLQYLLDE
-270 FPNTF
+270 FPNSY

-281 FFPDPDTLISD
+281 FFPDPDTLIPD
-292 DLCEAIEVHPLTKSK
+292 DLCEAIEVHPLTRSK

-313 NPAFLRKKLEEVVES
+313 NPAFIRRKLEEAVED
-328 EPEGITG
+328 EPEGIAG

-345 TTDADLKNRYI
+345 TTDADLKNRYM
-356 VKEYHGAIPK
+356 VKEYHGPIPK
-366 KFLLD
+366 QFLLD
-371 LGMINEKE
+371 LDIISEDE
-379 YEDPLI
+379 FDDPLI
-385 EHYGDVWFVNG
+385 EHYGEVWFVKG
-396 TVIRV
+396 VVIRI
-401 SLSPIEGYNRIP
+401 SLSPIEGYSRIP

-480 KLWFLTEYGQSVQ
+480 KLWFLTEYGQNVQ
-493 EAFQFFN
+493 DAFQFFN

-552 TQRDKSQLWDD
+552 TQRDKSQMWDD

-580 HQDNDIKGNFE
+580 NPDPEIKGNFE
-591 VELAGATEAI
+591 IELAGATEAI
-601 DAQMKSQEV
+601 DAQMKAQEV
-610 ERILS
+610 ERILA
-615 LAMSNP
+615 LAMQNP

-635 IVSASRVGKRIIRSK
+635 IVAASRVGKRIIRSQ

-655 EAQRLAEEAQNQ
+655 EMQRIAEEQANQ
-667 GPDPDAMRAESTL
+667 GPDPDAVRAEATL
-680 VREQTRQQEVQMDM
+680 VREQTRQQETQLEA
-694 QFKQAEMQFKQQLAQ
+694 QFKQAELELKQRLAQ
-709 MEYEQSMAENQAKM
+709 MEYDKAMAESQAKLL
-723 METANKR
+723 EAQTSR
-730 ELELLQMAINNE
+730 EMQLVKLAIDQE
-742 TTVQKLMQEYDLKTT
+742 MSMQKLMQEFDLKTT
-757 EQLMKLA
+757 DQLTKLA
-764 IEESKQEQ
+764 IEESKMQQ
-772 HEKELQIKR
+772 HQDEIEIRRR
-781 QMGSGI
+781 QGTN

>member
-1 MAINP
+1 MAFNP
-6 ESPDIEMEE
+6 EAEE
-15 MEQMDDGV
+15 MEMEGLN
-23 GELPSPIDLV
+23 ELPAGIDLL
-33 NETNLEEYAD
+33 NEPDMEKFAD
-43 NTILAPLEAQD
+43 ENYIRPLEAED
-54 ISIDEQLRKDLIDA
+54 ISIDDELRQKLIEDLEA
-68 LANEQNKAIMALS
+68 EKNRAEMALS

-130 KDFESKPVVNITRQ
+130 KDFESKPIVNITRQ
-144 KVNLAVARMRDIQ
+144 KVNLAIARMRDIQ

-165 FRIMPHHEVEIELA
+165 FRILPHHEVEVQIA
-179 QASENPQEQAAAQ
+179 QASQNPQEQQAAQ

-198 YESARKMEDTIV
+198 YESSRRMQETIV
-210 GQLVRSQYGNK
+210 NQLVRSTYGNK

-243 VDRRKLYQMLETTGG
+243 VDRRKLYEMLETSEGG
-258 DMIADLQYLDEE
+258 MVADLQYLDEE
-270 FPNTF
+270 FPNSF

-281 FFPDPDTLISD
+281 FFPDPDTLIAD
-292 DLCEAIEVHPLTKSK
+292 DLCECIEVHPLTKSK

-313 NPAFLRKKLEEVVES
+313 NPAFLRKKLEEAVEA

-356 VKEYHGAIPK
+356 VKEYQGPIPK
-366 KFLLD
+366 SFLLD
-371 LGMINEKE
+371 LGMIDEEEN
-379 YEDPLI
+379 EDPLI
-385 EHYGDVWFVNG
+385 EYYGDVWFVKG

-472 GSWEIAPH
+472 GNWEVAPH

-507 IASVVEMA
+507 IAGVVEMA

-528 MQNLVPQ
+528 MQNLIPQ

-540 SGQAMMLTIGNV
+540 SGQAMMMTIGNV
-552 TQRDKSQLWDD
+552 TQRDKSQMWDD

-580 HQDNDIKGNFE
+580 NEDPDIKGNFE
-591 VELAGATEAI
+591 IELAGATEAI

-610 ERILS
+610 ERILA
-615 LAMSNP
+615 LAMQNP

-667 GPDPDAMRAESTL
+667 GPDPDTMRAESAL
-680 VREQTRQQEVQMDM
+680 IREQTRQQEVQMDM
-694 QFKQAEMQFKQQLAQ
+694 QFKQAEMQLKQQLAQ
-709 MEYEQSMAENQAKM
+709 LDYEKSMAESQARTL
-723 METANKR
+723 EANTNR
-730 ELELLQMAINNE
+730 EMQLLKIAID
-742 TTVQKLMQEYDLKTT
+742 TDSSMQKLMQDYDLKTT

-764 IEESKQEQ
+764 IEESKSEQ
-772 HEKELQIKR
+772 HDKELEIKR